1 MIAAHATGQAGVVE
15 YKLTEAGKDL
25 RDVIMSRGVWGQRWV
40 ESSLSLKKVDPS
52 LLMCDMRRDLAPSLL
67 PNRRCTVEFV
77 YLELSAGRKLW
88 WLVIEGGKVDLRS
101 VGPGYE
107 VDRYVRS
114 SLRSMISVWMG
125 VSTLKAEIE
134 AGNIAVT
141 GDKAI
146 ARSMPGWLGLNR
158 VKISSPTC

>member
-1 MIAAHATGQAGVVE
+1 
-15 YKLTEAGKDL
+15 
-25 RDVIMSRGVWGQRWV
+25 
-40 ESSLSLKKVDPS
+40 
-52 LLMCDMRRDLAPSLL
+52 MCDMRRDLAPSLL

-107 VDRYVRS
+107 VDLYVRS

-134 AGNIAVT
+134 SWQPVSAILPVPQISFFKTIIHSQKPGA
-141 GDKAI
+141 KAKL
-146 ARSMPGWLGLNR
+146 RSVR
-158 VKISSPTC
+158 